1 MLHIDLKTCKKC
13 GKPYVKRSGGIVPD
27 VKDFWLYD
35 LCPVCEAK
43 KKKEKLRKLFDI
55 MAK

>member
-1 MLHIDLKTCKKC
+1 MVHIEVKNCRKC
-13 GKPYVKRSGGIVPD
+13 GKTYVKRSGGIVPD
-27 VKDFWLYD
+27 VRDLLFYD

-55 MAK
+55 M